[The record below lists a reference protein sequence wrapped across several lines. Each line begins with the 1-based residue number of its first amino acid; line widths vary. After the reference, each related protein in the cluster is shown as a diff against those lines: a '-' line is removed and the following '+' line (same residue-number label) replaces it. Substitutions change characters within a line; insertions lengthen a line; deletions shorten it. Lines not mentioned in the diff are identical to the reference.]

1 MKRAALVALS
11 IALVAGCRDQE
22 SVTSPKAPRLSAL
35 IQDGHSAGANPHF
48 FFLPPLSPEPKPN
61 GPFNRRLKPVVDI
74 CSALE
79 APCAAGHVL
88 TTLAPVTVDAP
99 EQYYVNWDTG
109 ALTVPPGTSVRV
121 LVRVGTSHILGFA
134 DVDVVATDAG
144 KTTQTSGNFQLV
156 RGRTLPIKFRIE
168 QGALTPDH
176 SCSDC
181 VEQTISTSTA
191 AATVVTNNQIAGAF
205 FPQGALP
212 QDVTVIIE
220 ATPPVAG
227 QPCIPVNLDQFPGC
241 YTFATDP
248 GPTTFRQQVIAGIC
262 VEVGDLTPDQI
273 KSLILYKLDVVTSGE
288 LTTDVVTPLENA
300 PAAFLPCNSLAAKRN
315 SSGLFA
321 RARDALFTLLVPA
334 PLNAAHL
341 GVGGLTG
348 SFSKIGWGLPPTL
361 NKVDGTDGLSAAA
374 GTPVVRPPAV
384 HLTNSHGG
392 AVGGL
397 PITFAVGSG
406 GGSITAPGGGVGT
419 AGPVSVKTDGSGVAA
434 LGSWTLGSTLGTN
447 TVTARQIGAS
457 GSPLTFTAT
466 ATSGVTVDAGGFH
479 SCAVRAGQA
488 FCWGNNGSGELG
500 DGTTTGRPVPTPV
513 GGGLSFAALSAGGSY
528 TCGLTASGVAYC
540 WGFNAFG
547 DLGDGT
553 TTDRLV
559 PTPVAG
565 GLSFAALSAGFA
577 HTCGVT
583 TSGAA
588 YCWGFNGSGGLGDGT
603 TTQRL
608 VPTPVAGG
616 LTFAALS
623 GATGGNYTCG
633 VTTAGAAYCWGFN
646 GSGNLG
652 DGTTTQRLVP
662 TPVAGGLTFASLS
675 AGFTHSCGVSTSGA
689 AYCWG
694 FNGNGNLGDG
704 TTTQRLVPTPVAGGL
719 TFTSVTTSDA
729 SGFVSGS
736 AHTCGVTP
744 TGAAYC
750 WGTNFA
756 GQLGDGTTAN
766 RLVPTPVADG
776 LTFAAVSAGTNH
788 TCGATTSGAAY
799 CWGDNTVGELGDGT
813 RTGRLVPT
821 AVVFATGPD
830 ISIAG
835 GTYTDR
841 DGGLF
846 GTAFL
851 YDPTDP
857 AATIGSVAIAG
868 PSGWNGGAGL
878 TIGRFQ
884 PSGMATTR
892 SVWWVFAPAIAT
904 SGTYTATA
912 SIGGVVRSA
921 NFSIDATSTLDAPQI
936 TSVDP
941 GTSQVSIAWTA
952 SPSAQAFLVRVNPVP
967 YAGIVTAER
976 VVSGTTRAFT
986 FSGLSLV
993 AGASYQAVVWAY
1005 DKDVTTPGAIGSQF
1019 NIGAHA
1025 VGFTPSAIP

>member
-1 MKRAALVALS
+1 MNPEARCRAGSPKPRGERIAIPAEWDTHAAGLFFGPAEGWNPDARVGRAPLHAGRRSRAMKCAALVALS

-121 LVRVGTSHILGFA
+121 LVRVGSSHILGYA

-288 LTTDVVTPLENA
+288 LTNDVVTPLENA

-406 GGSITAPGGGVGT
+406 GGSVTAPGGGVGT

-662 TPVAGGLTFASLS
+662 TPVAGGL
-675 AGFTHSCGVSTSGA
+675 
-689 AYCWG
+689 
-694 FNGNGNLGDG
+694 
-704 TTTQRLVPTPVAGGL
+704 P
-719 TFTSVTTSDA
+719 
-729 SGFVSGS
+729 
-736 AHTCGVTP
+736 
-744 TGAAYC
+744 
-750 WGTNFA
+750 
-756 GQLGDGTTAN
+756 
-766 RLVPTPVADG
+766 
-776 LTFAAVSAGTNH
+776 FAAVSAGTNH

>member
-1 MKRAALVALS
+1 MKCAALVALS

-361 NKVDGTDGLSAAA
+361 SKVDGTDGLSAAA

-633 VTTAGAAYCWGFN
+633 VTTSGAAYCWGFN
-646 GSGNLG
+646 GS
-652 DGTTTQRLVP
+652 
-662 TPVAGGLTFASLS
+662 
-675 AGFTHSCGVSTSGA
+675 
-689 AYCWG
+689 
-694 FNGNGNLGDG
+694 GNLGDG